1 MHLANTQHIFPL
13 SNYGGFM
20 GLFFLGIAVLLALD
34 LGVLHRSTKVIHWK
48 SALKSVI
55 VWTALAL
62 AFNVFFWWLCKG
74 WLNADPSVL
83 AGSEFVKK
91 DGSYTVNGVAN
102 EIGLAQS
109 FYEFC
114 LSRRELNSSTALNG
128 WLLFLEF
135 SCLSQAASL
144 YGSLAKK
151 ITPILHTA
159 LATKSCA
166 NSCP

>member
-91 DGSYTVNGVAN
+91 MDHSPSTAWRMKLACNGWRVT
-102 EIGLAQS
+102 S
-109 FYEFC
+109 
-114 LSRRELNSSTALNG
+114 LNSL
-128 WLLFLEF
+128 
-135 SCLSQAASL
+135 
-144 YGSLAKK
+144 
-151 ITPILHTA
+151 
-159 LATKSCA
+159 
-166 NSCP
+166 